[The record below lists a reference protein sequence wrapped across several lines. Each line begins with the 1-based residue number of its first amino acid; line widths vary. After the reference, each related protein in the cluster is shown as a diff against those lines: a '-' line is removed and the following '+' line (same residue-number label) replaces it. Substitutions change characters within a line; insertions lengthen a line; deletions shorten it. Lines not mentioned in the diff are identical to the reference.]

1 MNVNSS
7 ATGTRRTRHVC
18 RARIARAAR
27 TTALAALAGSLPL
40 VLSLPAAAQQY
51 PSKPIRII
59 VPFGAGGSADT
70 MARLAGQR
78 FTETWGQPVL
88 VENRTGAAG
97 MIGAEAVARA
107 APDGYTLML
116 TSGAFSSTPALNTK
130 VAVDVFKDFVAIVNM
145 ANTATLIN
153 VHPSLPAKSI
163 KELIAF
169 AKSRPG
175 QIGFATAGV
184 GSTGHLATELFLAM
198 TETQMVHVP
207 YKANP
212 IAVIDVISGNVPLMF
227 DLVLTGAPHVR
238 SGKLRGLAV
247 TAGKRLPLL
256 PDVPTVTE
264 AGLPTFDANVW
275 LGFLGPA
282 AMPRDAVNRV
292 NAEVNRIV
300 RLPEIVKRFN
310 ELGVEPA
317 GGTPEQFAALHRN
330 DFLKWQKVVRDA
342 KIKLD

>member
-1 MNVNSS
+1 MNANPAS
-7 ATGTRRTRHVC
+7 
-18 RARIARAAR
+18 RIVR
-27 TTALAALAGSLPL
+27 LAALAGALPL
-40 VLSLPAAAQQY
+40 VAALPVAAQQY

-70 MARLAGQR
+70 MARLVGQR
-78 FTETWGQPVL
+78 FTEAWGQSVL

-107 APDGYTLML
+107 APDGYTLMV
-116 TSGAFSSTPALNTK
+116 TSGAFSSTPALNPK
-130 VAVDVFKDFVAIVNM
+130 VPVDVFKDFTPIVNIS
-145 ANTATLIN
+145 NTATLIN
-153 VHPSLPAKSI
+153 VHPSLPVKSI
-163 KELIAF
+163 KELVAF
-169 AKSRPG
+169 AKKRPN
-175 QIGFATAGV
+175 QIGYATAGV

-212 IAVIDVISGNVPLMF
+212 IAVIDVISGNVPVMF

-247 TAGKRLPLL
+247 TSGQRLPLL
-256 PDVPTVTE
+256 PDVATVTE
-264 AGLPTFDANVW
+264 AGLPAFDANVW
-275 LGFLGPA
+275 LGMMGPA
-282 AMPRDAVNRV
+282 NVPRDVVMRLNT
-292 NAEVNRIV
+292 EVNRIV
-300 RLPEIVKRFN
+300 KLPEIVKRFN

-317 GGTPEQFAALHRN
+317 GGTPEAFASLHRN

-342 KIKLD
+342 KIKADQ